1 MMGSLDKV
9 VFHGRGVASQAYVV
23 EDVVGDLASVVEECS
38 AGAWIQVRRRL
49 VQCGGEV

>member
-23 EDVVGDLASVVEECS
+23 KDVVGDLASVVEECS
-38 AGAWIQVRRRL
+38 TGAWIQVGRRL
-49 VQCGGEV
+49 VRRGGVV

>member
-23 EDVVGDLASVVEECS
+23 EDVVGDLASVVEELDQ
-38 AGAWIQVRRRL
+38 I
-49 VQCGGEV
+49 